1 MMAYSIKIRITTAVA
16 AIAMVAVLCN
26 SATNKVYQTNP
37 GPGQASPPAN
47 SGGST
52 NAAPGSFDALTF
64 CGITHSDTGL

>member
-1 MMAYSIKIRITTAVA
+1 MFRLKSNLATTA
-16 AIAMVAVLCN
+16 IAVLMAVVLCDY
-26 SATNKVYQTNP
+26 ATNKVYQTNP